1 MLHPSLI
8 LYYNIGLTHMRNLS
22 YLIKVWRKRE
32 YRFCRAFMSE
42 VYHRRLYG
50 LMDVLGGLLFFPY
63 HIQEIRESF

>member
-1 MLHPSLI
+1 
-8 LYYNIGLTHMRNLS
+8 MRNLS
-22 YLIKVWRKRE
+22 YLIKVCRKRE